1 MNLQIIK
8 ALTPLILAFLGSGLE
23 AYAVAVKNESVQPVA
38 MVLVGA
44 AAGLANPTNKND
56 EPK

>member
-8 ALTPLILAFLGSGLE
+8 ALTPLILAVLGSGLE

-44 AAGLANPTNKND
+44 AAGLANPTRND
-56 EPK
+56 ESN